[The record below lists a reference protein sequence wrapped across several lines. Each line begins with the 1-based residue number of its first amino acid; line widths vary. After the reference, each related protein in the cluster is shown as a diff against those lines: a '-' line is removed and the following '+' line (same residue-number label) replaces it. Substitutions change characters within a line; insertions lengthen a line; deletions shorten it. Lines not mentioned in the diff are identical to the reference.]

1 MTKHL
6 CSQCIIQTDSCIQMK
21 EFVLDA
27 QSFHCSQV
35 TFNVGETIFKENAL
49 AGGVVYLK
57 TGLVKIHTRNSAKDR
72 ILRLSKAPSYL
83 CLPSSLGNS
92 VNSFTATALEPT
104 TACFIDLASFKKLIY
119 ENGDFAYQII
129 MALSQREMNNFHV
142 SLNLAQKQANG
153 RVADALLYLSKEI
166 FESPLFTVPFSRQE
180 LGDWI
185 GVTRESISRIL
196 AEFNATGIIRQEGRE
211 VTILN
216 NDLLEQIR
224 EKG

>member
-1 MTKHL
+1 MTKPL
-6 CSQCIIQTDSCIQMK
+6 CSQCIIHTDSSIQLK
-21 EFVLDA
+21 NIVLDA
-27 QSFHCSQV
+27 GTFHCSQV
-35 TFNVGETIFKENAL
+35 KFNAGETIFKENAI
-49 AGGVVYLK
+49 ASGVVYLK
-57 TGLVKIHTRNSAKDR
+57 TGLVKIHTNSCAKDR
-72 ILRLSKAPSYL
+72 ILRLTKAPSYL
-83 CLPSSLGNS
+83 CLPSSLGDT
-92 VNSFTATALEPT
+92 VNRFTATALEPT
-104 TACFIDLASFKKLIY
+104 TACFIDLASFKKLIF

-166 FESPLFTVPFSRQE
+166 FDNNSFAMPFSRQE

-196 AEFNATGIIRQEGRE
+196 AEFNATGIIRQEGRAI
-211 VTILN
+211 TILN
-216 NDLLEQIR
+216 NDLLQQIS

>member
-1 MTKHL
+1 MSQKL
-6 CSQCIIQTDSCIQMK
+6 CSECILHTDSEICLRN
-21 EFVLDA
+21 EGLE
-27 QSFHCSQV
+27 SLHNHCSKV
-35 TFNVGETIFKENAL
+35 KFNPGETIFKENAIN
-49 AGGVVYLK
+49 AGVVYLK
-57 TGLVKIHTRNSAKDR
+57 SGLVKIHTCTLAKDR
-72 ILRLSKAPSYL
+72 ILRLTKAPSYL
-83 CLPSSLGNS
+83 CLPSSLGTS
-92 VNSFTATALEPT
+92 VNQFTATALEPT
-104 TACFIDLASFKKLIY
+104 EACFIELATFKQLIV

-142 SLNLAQKQANG
+142 SLNLGQKQANG
-153 RVADALLYLSKEI
+153 RVADALLYLANDIYENDSFVI
-166 FESPLFTVPFSRQE
+166 PFSRQE

-216 NDLLEQIR
+216 KELLEQIS